1 MTYCPHTY
9 AEWRRIKSATSHRK
23 YLERLQEADDASADA
38 WLAAVR
44 RDEATDPY
52 ARHARRRKGR
62 AIERE
67 PRSADVCLKRWESA
81 TGRAAVLLASGGA
94 GSNTLMVDGNPHGS

>member
-1 MTYCPHTY
+1 MTYPQPLTY
-9 AEWRRIKSATSHRK
+9 AAWRRIKSAARHRN
-23 YLERLQEADDASADA
+23 YLERLQEADDVSVDA

-52 ARHARRRKGR
+52 ARHARRKCS

-67 PRSADVCLKRWESA
+67 PGSADVCLKHWERE
-81 TGRAAVLLASGGA
+81 TGPCSPPAGG
-94 GSNTLMVDGNPHGS
+94 GRCREQHPHGRREPSW